1 MDSYWL
7 EWLNL
12 LVRWVHITVGV
23 AWIGAS
29 FYFNWLEGNLDR
41 KPPKPERIA
50 GDIWSVHG
58 GGFYHAQKYEVAP
71 EQLPETLH
79 WFKWEAYTTWL
90 TGCALLLIVF
100 YLNPSAYLLADNP
113 LQLSSSMAITIGLGS
128 LAGGWLVYDLLCRT
142 PLADRSMPFGLLGF
156 LLATGVAYALGQAF
170 DGRAAF
176 IHVGAL
182 LGTIMAANVFFV
194 IIPAQRQ
201 MVDAMGRGETPD
213 PGHGRQALRRSL
225 HNNYMTLPVLFI
237 MLSGHFPSTFGHA
250 WNWLILAA
258 LSIISAL
265 ARHYFNLKNK
275 GRKVVWLLP
284 AALAAFFVLAAVS
297 RPPAIQ
303 ATTTGPNTEV
313 RFWQVRQVIDQRCL
327 SCHAADPQDPA
338 FESPPAGL
346 MLDSPEQIQRASDL
360 IFARAVQTQSMP
372 LGNLT
377 EMTDAERE
385 LLGAW
390 INQGAQLH

>member
-1 MDSYWL
+1 MDPYWN

-12 LVRWVHITVGV
+12 LVRWIHMTAGV

-41 KPPKPERIA
+41 NPPKPERIA

-90 TGCALLLIVF
+90 TGFALLLIVY
-100 YLNPSAYLLADNP
+100 YLNPSAYLLAANP
-113 LQLSSSMAITIGLGS
+113 LQLSNPMAVALGLGS
-128 LAGGWLVYDLLCRT
+128 LAGGWVVYDLLCRT
-142 PLADRSMPFGLLGF
+142 PLVDRGMPFALLSF
-156 LLATGVAYALGQAF
+156 LLATGSAYGLTQAF
-170 DGRAAF
+170 ADRAAF
-176 IHVGAL
+176 IHVGAM

-194 IIPAQRQ
+194 IIPGQRQ
-201 MVDAMGRGETPD
+201 MVAAMTRGETPD
-213 PGHGRQALRRSL
+213 PSYGKQALRRSL

-237 MLSGHFPSTFGHA
+237 MISGHYPSTFGHR
-250 WNWLILAA
+250 WNWAILAG
-258 LSIISAL
+258 LSVISAV

-275 GRKVVWLLP
+275 GRRIIWILP
-284 AALAAFFVLAAVS
+284 AALVAFVILAAVS
-297 RPPAIQ
+297 RPPTMQSNPAGQSAEI
-303 ATTTGPNTEV
+303 

-327 SCHAADPQDPA
+327 GCHAAAPTDPGFQ
-338 FESPPAGL
+338 SPPAGL
-346 MLDSPEQIQRASDL
+346 MFDTPEQIQRASDL
-360 IFARAVQTQSMP
+360 ILARAVQTQSMP

-377 EMTDAERE
+377 GMTVGERE

-390 INQGAQLH
+390 IRQGAKLQ

>member
-1 MDSYWL
+1 MDPFWN

-12 LVRWVHITVGV
+12 LVRWIHITAGV

-41 KPPKPERIA
+41 RPPKPERIA

-90 TGCALLLIVF
+90 SGFALLLIVF
-100 YLNPSAYLLADNP
+100 YLNPGIYLLADNP
-113 LQLSSSMAITIGLGS
+113 LHLSNPAAMAIGIGS
-128 LAGGWLVYDLLCRT
+128 LAGGWLAYDLLCRT
-142 PLADRSMPFGLLGF
+142 PLVDRSMPFALLGF
-156 LLATGVAYALGQAF
+156 FLATGIAYLLGQAF

-176 IHVGAL
+176 IHVGAMI
-182 LGTIMAANVFFV
+182 GTLMAANVFFV

-213 PGHGRQALRRSL
+213 PGLGKRALQRSL

-237 MLSGHFPSTFGHA
+237 MMSGHFPSTFGHA
-250 WNWLILAA
+250 WNWAVLAA
-258 LSIISAL
+258 LSMISAL
-265 ARHYFNLKNK
+265 ARHYFNLKNQ
-275 GRKVVWLLP
+275 GRRIVWILP
-284 AALAAFFVLAAVS
+284 AALAAFVVLAALS
-297 RPPAIQ
+297 RPPATQ
-303 ATTTGPNTEV
+303 TSSTQPSHEV
-313 RFWQVRQVIDQRCL
+313 RFWQVRQIIDQRCL

-338 FESPPAGL
+338 FESPPLGL
-346 MLDSPEQIQRASDL
+346 MLDTAEQIQRASDM
-360 IFARAVQTQSMP
+360 IFARAVQTQTMP

-377 EMTDAERE
+377 GMTEEERAM
-385 LLGAW
+385 LGAW
-390 INQGAQLH
+390 ITQGAKLY